1 MRCDCVCKATYHA
14 LPTPAQI
21 FYCNVGNFP
30 RNFYCCC
37 DRHQAILPWVAWR
50 RANPNSA
57 GAQLTPAHDARISG
71 PRRSKQRY
79 VPALEGQ
86 AQHRLPS
93 ALRGLGGRQQHKSG
107 TCQLVNRVVHESCA
121 VHSGCVTR
129 PKLPA
134 KSTSSLATAPSS
146 LPSDMA
152 WSCQGR
158 SGCSISVSLLTDNTR
173 WCVCPTAHRTH
184 THTHASCE

>member
-37 DRHQAILPWVAWR
+37 DRHQTHIRGLAWR
-50 RANPNSA
+50 RASA
-57 GAQLTPAHDARISG
+57 GAQLAPAHAAPLSG
-71 PRRSKQRY
+71 PRRKQQSE

-93 ALRGLGGRQQHKSG
+93 ALRGLGGKQQHRSG
-107 TCQLVNRVVHESCA
+107 TCQLVNRMMRGSCA
-121 VHSGCVTR
+121 LCNEQPDIVRTGSAATSGGSRAAAQRGRICR
-129 PKLPA
+129 P
-134 KSTSSLATAPSS
+134 S
-146 LPSDMA
+146 LPR
-152 WSCQGR
+152 R
-158 SGCSISVSLLTDNTR
+158 SLRPRVRCH
-173 WCVCPTAHRTH
+173 PTWHGVAKAVQAAVFQLR
-184 THTHASCE
+184 C